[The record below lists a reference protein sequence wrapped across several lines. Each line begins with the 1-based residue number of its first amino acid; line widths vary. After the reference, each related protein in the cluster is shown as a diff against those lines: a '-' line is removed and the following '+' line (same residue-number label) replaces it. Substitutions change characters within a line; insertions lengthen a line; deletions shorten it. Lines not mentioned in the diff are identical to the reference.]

1 MENKLLKVGVIQ
13 LNASADISA
22 NFKIIE
28 THIDQASRQSC
39 DLVCLPE
46 VCSYRPSSF
55 LGYEGET
62 INGNTISHFR
72 QLAQSYNVGILVGSF
87 AEAGENGKLYNTSVL
102 IKNTGQICCA
112 YRKLHLFDGDKDDMH
127 IHESHVFQSGKQPCV
142 CSFSGWIIGLSICF
156 DVRFPTL
163 YDYYRLQGVNLIMI
177 PASFTTKTGQAHW
190 ELLVRARAV
199 ETQAYVVAPNQ
210 YGSGSSGV
218 DTFGNSM
225 IVDPWGEIISRAP
238 EDNDALIVA
247 ELSLARCQD
256 IRSSMPLTEGQWI
269 E

>member
-28 THIDQASRQSC
+28 THIDQASYQSC

-55 LGYEGET
+55 FGYKGES
-62 INGNTISHFR
+62 INGDIISHFR

-102 IKNTGQICCA
+102 IENTGQICCT
-112 YRKLHLFDGDKDDMH
+112 YRKLHLFDVDKDDLH
-127 IHESHVFQSGKQPCV
+127 IHESQVFQSGKQSCAY
-142 CSFSGWIIGLSICF
+142 SFGGWMIGLSICF
-156 DVRFPTL
+156 DVRFPAL
-163 YDYYRLQGVNLIMI
+163 YDHYRQQGVNLIMI

-190 ELLVRARAV
+190 ELLIRARAV

-210 YGSGSSGV
+210 YGPGSNGI

-225 IVDPWGEIISRAP
+225 IVDPWGDIISRAP
-238 EDNDALIVA
+238 DDRDTLIIA
-247 ELSLARCQD
+247 ELSLARCRD
-256 IRSSMPLTEGQWI
+256 IRSSMPLTDSQWI
-269 E
+269 K